1 MRTECHRQLVMLT
14 YPRIDFKDN
23 YACTWLPYSI
33 LYIADAL
40 RTQGLVDVLVYDA
53 NVPQSRSFESVV
65 RENAERLLAVGF
77 SIMTGGQ
84 QIESALAMAK
94 TVQENA
100 PHAVRMFGGPHV
112 NVLPD
117 QTCRHPLV
125 DVATV
130 GPGQYVVP
138 PVIEALLAG
147 KPLGGLPDVW
157 MKNARGEAVAPTA
170 RLSQW
175 NADGLHHWEAVD
187 AAPYIKD
194 DELLGSRVL
203 NYISSFGCCYC
214 CRFCY
219 EQQYG
224 RRYRAIPA
232 DTVIKD
238 LDGLTSQYALSG
250 IKFYDADFFVNRSRA
265 KDIYVHLG
273 GTIAWAASIHPND
286 VLCMVGQDHDAMMKM
301 ADAGCRRLLMGV
313 ESGDARV
320 LSEIVN
326 KRTTPTKIFEAAKAI
341 DRAGIRGAY
350 TFILGFPGETA
361 DEKRR
366 TRDFAMEIASLPSSP
381 EVRFHGY
388 APYPGTPMFTD
399 ALTDG
404 FSVPSSLEEWS
415 KFDYY
420 SMKTPWLSD
429 EDEYFIQQW
438 SKVTGRRLIER
449 RQKKEAA

>member
-1 MRTECHRQLVMLT
+1 MLT

-53 NVPQSRSFESVV
+53 NIPQFRSFESVV

-94 TVQENA
+94 TVQKRA

-117 QTCRHPLV
+117 QTCCHPLV
-125 DVATV
+125 DVVTV

-138 PVIEALLAG
+138 PVIKALLVG
-147 KPLGGLPDVW
+147 KSLDGLPGVW
-157 MKNARGEAVAPTA
+157 TTNARGEVVALTA
-170 RLSQW
+170 HLSQW
-175 NADGLHHWEAVD
+175 NADGLHHWDAID
-187 AAPYIKD
+187 AAPYVKED
-194 DELLGSRVL
+194 DELLGARVL

-238 LDGLTSQYALSG
+238 LDRLIAQYALSG
-250 IKFYDADFFVNRSRA
+250 IKFYDADFFVNRRRA
-265 KDIYVHLG
+265 KDIYEHLA
-273 GTIAWAASIHPND
+273 GTVSWAASIHPND
-286 VLCMVGQDHDAMMKM
+286 VLCMVGQDRDAMVKM
-301 ADAGCRRLLMGV
+301 AEAGCRRLLMGV

-320 LSEIVN
+320 LAEIVN
-326 KRTTPTKIFEAAKAI
+326 KRTTPAKIFEAAKAI

-366 TRDFAMEIASLPSSP
+366 TRDFAMEIAALPSSP

-388 APYPGTPMFTD
+388 APYPGTPMFDD
-399 ALTDG
+399 ALADG

-429 EDEYFIQQW
+429 EDEDFIQQW
-438 SKVTGRRLIER
+438 SKVTGRRLIEHR
-449 RQKKEAA
+449 RKEKAA